1 LLRALA
7 RFDIRFRWLIVGA
20 WIVAVIAAN
29 RLLPSLSSVS
39 QVSNGAFLPASAPSQ
54 KALDLAAPLQNP
66 SAGATAV
73 IVASRSTG
81 SLTGDD
87 SAAMT
92 RVETAVGDVPGV
104 VAVHDEGASPDGR
117 AREALVMTSS
127 PTLSNGG
134 DPALVAAIRATFA
147 KSQLPPGL
155 ELHLTGPLA
164 QTTDGSASAAQAGR
178 NIRLFSVLFVVV
190 LLVVVYRS
198 LLAPL
203 VTLLPPL
210 LSLLLAG
217 PLIARAGQLGLPVSP
232 ATQTLLPVLL
242 LGAGTDYGLF
252 LVYRLREEIRR
263 GAQPAA
269 ALENAMDG
277 VGVAIAYSATTVVAA
292 LACLVLASFVLY
304 RGLGPSLALGVLVLL
319 AAALTLLP
327 ALLSITGRWLFWPS
341 HPAAG
346 QRTTAAWGRL
356 AGRVVQ
362 RPLPVLIAGLVLLG
376 ALASGLTRFAP
387 GGFTSSA
394 PAGSDSAAGDAAIA
408 THFPAGNSNPEILLL
423 RFASPVSASSS
434 AVIAARNEL
443 SRSPHLSAV
452 SEPIISR
459 DGRTVRFN
467 GTSAAGRSGS
477 QAAITAIPALRAT
490 VAAASHDAAATDS
503 GVAGPDA
510 VAYDL
515 YSYSTIDLAT
525 VAPVILVLLALLL
538 GLLLRSVVAPLYL
551 LATVALSYLA
561 ALGAA
566 SLVFLRLAGDS
577 GINFLIPVLLFAFA
591 MALGED
597 YNMLLMTRVREEAHR
612 RDTRPALVEAVAQT
626 GGSITSAG
634 LILAGTFAVLAVAG
648 NSDQS
653 RQLGFTIAFA
663 VLVDTFFIRTL
674 LVPSIA
680 VVLGRWNWW
689 PSQLTA
695 AAERSSV
702 AIQPANPGESP
713 PLF

>member
-1 LLRALA
+1 MLRALA

-20 WIVAVIAAN
+20 WIVAVVAAN

-39 QVSNGAFLPASAPSQ
+39 QVGSASFLPASAPSQ
-54 KALDLAAPLQNP
+54 KAREMAAPFQNP

-73 IVASRSTG
+73 IVASRSNG
-81 SLTGDD
+81 PLTSDD
-87 SAAMT
+87 SDAVA
-92 RVETAVGDVPGV
+92 RVEAAVDGVPGV
-104 VAVHDEGASPDGR
+104 MSVHDEGASPDGQ
-117 AREALVMTSS
+117 AREALVTTSS
-127 PTLSNGG
+127 PNISNGG
-134 DPALVAAIRATFA
+134 DPTLVGAIRATFA
-147 KSQLPPGL
+147 KSQPPAGL

-164 QTTDGSASAAQAGR
+164 QTSDGSGSAARAGN
-178 NIRLFSVLFVVV
+178 NIRLFSVIFVVV
-190 LLVVVYRS
+190 LLFAVYRS

-263 GAQPAA
+263 AGEPAA
-269 ALENAMDG
+269 ALESAMDG
-277 VGVAIAYSATTVVAA
+277 VGIAIAYSATTVVAA
-292 LACLVLASFVLY
+292 LACLVVASFELY

-319 AAALTLLP
+319 LAALTLLP
-327 ALLSITGRWLFWPS
+327 ALLSIAGRWLFWPS

-362 RPLPVLIAGLVLLG
+362 RPLPVLIAGIVLLG
-376 ALASGLTRFAP
+376 ALAAGIAGFTP
-387 GGFTSSA
+387 GGFASSA
-394 PAGSDSAAGDAAIA
+394 PAGSDSAAGDAALA
-408 THFPAGNSNPEILLL
+408 AHFPAGNSNPEILLL
-423 RFASPVSASSS
+423 RFASPVTAGSA
-434 AVIAARNEL
+434 AVSKAQAEL
-443 SRSPHLSAV
+443 SRSPHLSAISAPV
-452 SEPIISR
+452 VSR
-459 DGRTVRFN
+459 DGLTVRFN
-467 GTSAAGRSGS
+467 GTSAAGPSGS
-477 QAAITAIPALRAT
+477 QAAISAVPALRSA
-490 VAAASHDAAATDS
+490 VSAAARDS
-503 GVAGPDA
+503 GASDSSVAGPDA

-515 YSYSTIDLAT
+515 YHYSTADLAT
-525 VAPVILVLLALLL
+525 VAPLILIVLALLL
-538 GLLLRSVVAPLYL
+538 GLLLRSLVAPAYL
-551 LATVALSYLA
+551 LASVALSYLA

-566 SLVFLRLAGDS
+566 SFVFLRLAGDS
-577 GINFLIPVLLFAFA
+577 GVNFLIPVLLFAFA

-597 YNMLLMTRVREEAHR
+597 YNMLLMTRVREESR
-612 RDTRPALVEAVAQT
+612 RLDTRRALVEAVSQT

-663 VLVDTFFIRTL
+663 VLLDTFFIRTL

-689 PSQLTA
+689 PSRPAGRA
-695 AAERSSV
+695 ARAGLGPIAE
-702 AIQPANPGESP
+702 G
-713 PLF
+713 PLG